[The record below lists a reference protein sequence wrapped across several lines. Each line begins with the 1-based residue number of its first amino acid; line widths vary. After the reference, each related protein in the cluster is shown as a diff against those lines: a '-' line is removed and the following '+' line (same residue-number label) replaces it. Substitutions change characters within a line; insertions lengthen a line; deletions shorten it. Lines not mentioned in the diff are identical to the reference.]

1 MLTYLLAPVLIY
13 PTLLAPAEDE
23 TSHVMV
29 VINMASLESRSIG
42 GYYRLKRNIPKENV
56 VTVDL
61 SQTETVSK
69 DEFTYALLKPV
80 QKAVKASKTRID
92 YIVLTKGV
100 PIRIGDGGG
109 PSTDAYL
116 AVMNRDMPGI
126 GKLTEEE
133 IRKSMN
139 PYFGKKE
146 HFDST
151 KFNMFLVT
159 RLDGYTIEDAKALVD
174 HSLAAKPVAGPFYMD
189 EAGNRTTGGYG
200 ELQGTM
206 ATAAGLLRKAGKE
219 AVVENS
225 AVYGDPGRAVMG
237 YITWGSNDGKFNL
250 KVYRGVKFLPGALCE
265 TFVSTSARTFK
276 RTTGGQSLIAD
287 LISSGV
293 TGVKGYV
300 SEPYTFALA
309 RPDILFDR
317 YVAGYNLA
325 ESFYMASP
333 VVKWKD
339 LVVGDPLCN
348 PYK

>member
-1 MLTYLLAPVLIY
+1 MLTYLLAPVL
-13 PTLLAPAEDE
+13 LAPALAAPADDPA
-23 TSHVMV
+23 SHVLV
-29 VINMASLESRSIG
+29 VINMASQESRSVG

-69 DEFTYALLKPV
+69 DEFNFSLLKPV
-80 QKAVKASKTRID
+80 QKAARSSSTRID
-92 YIVLTKGV
+92 YIVLTKGI

-116 AVMNRDMPGI
+116 AVMNRDTPAI

-146 HFDST
+146 HFDSS
-151 KFNMFLVT
+151 KYNMYLVT
-159 RLDGYTIEDAKALVD
+159 RLDGYTAEDAKALVD
-174 HSLAAKPVAGPFYMD
+174 HSLAAKPVDGPFYMD
-189 EAGNRTTGGYG
+189 EAANRTSGGYG

-206 ATAAGLLRKAGKE
+206 ATAANLLRKAGKE

-225 AVYGDPGRAVMG
+225 ATFGNPGRPVMG
-237 YITWGSNDGKFNL
+237 YITWGSNDGKFDE
-250 KVYRGVKFLPGALCE
+250 KVYKGVKFLPGAVSE

-276 RTTGGQSLIAD
+276 RTSGGQSLIAD
-287 LISSGV
+287 LIASGV

-309 RPDILFDR
+309 RPDILLDR
-317 YVAGYNLA
+317 YVSGYNLA

-339 LVVGDPLCN
+339 LVIGDPLCN